1 MRSQFCAFC
10 YCFSCVFECFFN
22 RLNSEI
28 CVLTERTAPDI
39 RHTSVAFYRKKNK
52 MTNQRY
58 GSDHV
63 LIVLNPLALVRPPK
77 KMLAEEQDL
86 DALEAQ
92 DALLHQQEENRLR
105 TAQTRQLWLNEQERQ
120 WLLIERGR
128 NAEDWSRYWSRTQ
141 RLRG

>member
-1 MRSQFCAFC
+1 
-10 YCFSCVFECFFN
+10 
-22 RLNSEI
+22 
-28 CVLTERTAPDI
+28 
-39 RHTSVAFYRKKNK
+39 

-128 NAEDWSRYWSRTQ
+128 NAEDWSRYWARTQ